1 MLEASK
7 TKEKSQKMKKL
18 LIALSVI
25 LLTTLVGCKEDKST
39 LLPVE
44 VNVNTAKAHTVIID
58 SCEYIKWNYGFTHKG
73 NCKFCEER
81 RKKEYEAF
89 LENII
94 IELF

>member
-1 MLEASK
+1 
-7 TKEKSQKMKKL
+7 MKKI

-25 LLTTLVGCKEDKST
+25 LLTLSGCVKKNPDGSYPLQENCGNGNN
-39 LLPVE
+39 PYV
-44 VNVNTAKAHTVIID
+44 VVID
-58 SCEYIKWNYGFTHKG
+58 SCEYIVWEPYRLAHKG

-94 IELF
+94 IELY

>member
-1 MLEASK
+1 
-7 TKEKSQKMKKL
+7 MKKL

-44 VNVNTAKAHTVIID
+44 KNVNTAKAHTVIID
-58 SCEYIKWNYGFTHKG
+58 SCEYIVWGYKMAHKG

-81 RKKEYEAF
+81 RQKEYETF

-94 IELF
+94 IELY